1 MKVENE
7 FSISVPASVKSDR
20 STSYTPSGQST
31 AFQHQLEEAALGNKS
46 DVNSYSEE
54 EVKVMRSAPHE
65 DLEFTRTHGFQAY
78 AEKLREGEF
87 AEQGR
92 INQPDYME

>member
-1 MKVENE
+1 MKVENK

-31 AFQHQLEEAALGNKS
+31 AFQYQLEEAALGNKS
-46 DVNSYSEE
+46 DVREYSEE
-54 EVKVMRSAPHE
+54 EVKVMRSASHE
-65 DLEFTRTHGFQAY
+65 DLEFIRTHGFQAY
-78 AEKLREGEF
+78 AEKLREGKI

-92 INQPDYME
+92 INYPVYME

>member
-1 MKVENE
+1 MKVENK
-7 FSISVPASVKSDR
+7 FLISVPVSVKSDR

-46 DVNSYSEE
+46 DVSAYSEE
-54 EVKVMRSAPHE
+54 EVKVMRSVSHE
-65 DLEFTRTHGFQAY
+65 DLEFIRTHGFQAY
-78 AEKLREGEF
+78 AEKLREEKF

-92 INQPDYME
+92 INHPVYME